1 MNRQSDNNYNY
12 IDWLI
17 RKSLLS
23 ALGTLDV
30 CCIRSD
36 EGLTR
41 LTNDESRRK
50 PANEGQYCGFCPPIK
65 SMKLNLL
72 IWRWKRGNIS
82 NSHRK
87 GNKPQLNVKSWLWM
101 RKIWLESLIS
111 SPFNCKMHWQLLI
124 PLSSLKSVYC
134 RIIYNIFSINI
145 IENTYC
151 ILLHLIKLVILSLY
165 Y

>member
-1 MNRQSDNNYNY
+1 MDIWTNKNNNYNH

-17 RKSLLS
+17 RNSLLS
-23 ALGTLDV
+23 APGTLDV

-41 LTNDESRRK
+41 LRNDESRRK
-50 PANEGQYCGFCPPIK
+50 HANEGQYCGFCLPPIK

-87 GNKPQLNVKSWLWM
+87 GNKPQCEVSILWM

-111 SPFNCKMHWQLLI
+111 SPFNCKIQFH
-124 PLSSLKSVYC
+124 SKYC
-134 RIIYNIFSINI
+134 QA
-145 IENTYC
+145 
-151 ILLHLIKLVILSLY
+151 
-165 Y
+165 